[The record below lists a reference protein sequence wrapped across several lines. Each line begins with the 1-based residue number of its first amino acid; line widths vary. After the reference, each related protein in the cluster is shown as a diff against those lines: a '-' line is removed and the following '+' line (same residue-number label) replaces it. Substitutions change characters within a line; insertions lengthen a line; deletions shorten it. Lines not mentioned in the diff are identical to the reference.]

1 MAVYREEIQYFS
13 KSNIF
18 VAKNRQNEIIG
29 TIRIMEWNRN
39 DELPITKI
47 FGIKELDDISP
58 ANSNAHIWH
67 VGRFAVRSDWDPRNT
82 TIQNFNDV
90 CYYADYAI

>member
-58 ANSNAHIWH
+58 VATLTFGMSVDLPYVPI
-67 VGRFAVRSDWDPRNT
+67 
-82 TIQNFNDV
+82 
-90 CYYADYAI
+90 